1 MGMDRR
7 IERLEQHPIRRGSA
21 DPFDYTEDELAAIA
35 TGGKVT
41 RAEALTD
48 DELAAII
55 AAGEITGPEAA
66 DGGLA

>member
-35 TGGKVT
+35 TGGKIT

-48 DELAAII
+48 AELEQI
-55 AAGEITGPEAA
+55 AKGDYEAEI